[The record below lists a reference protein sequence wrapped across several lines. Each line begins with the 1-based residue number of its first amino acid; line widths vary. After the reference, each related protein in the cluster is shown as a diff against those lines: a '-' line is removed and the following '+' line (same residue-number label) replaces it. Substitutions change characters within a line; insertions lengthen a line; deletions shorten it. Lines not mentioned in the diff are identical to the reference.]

1 MNLLI
6 NGVNKMANER
16 SSVIKIGN
24 RSYELLL
31 TTKATKE
38 INSKFGGIE
47 KIGDKLA
54 QSKDVGES
62 IDLVIWLI
70 VILANQSIIRKNLIE
85 KKDEPV
91 LKVEEVEVL
100 TSPSDLNDYT
110 DAIMEALLKG
120 TKRNVESEEDSKNV
134 MGE

>member
-1 MNLLI
+1 
-6 NGVNKMANER
+6 MANER

-24 RSYELLL
+24 KEYELLL

-47 KIGDKLA
+47 KIGEKLS
-54 QSKDVGES
+54 QSKDVSES

-70 VILANQSIIRKNLIE
+70 VLLANQSILRGNILENKQ
-85 KKDEPV
+85 EPL
-91 LKVEEVEVL
+91 LKEEDVEVL
-100 TSPSDLNDYT
+100 TSPSDLNNYT

-120 TKRNVESEEDSKNV
+120 TKRNVESEENPKNAS
-134 MGE
+134 GE